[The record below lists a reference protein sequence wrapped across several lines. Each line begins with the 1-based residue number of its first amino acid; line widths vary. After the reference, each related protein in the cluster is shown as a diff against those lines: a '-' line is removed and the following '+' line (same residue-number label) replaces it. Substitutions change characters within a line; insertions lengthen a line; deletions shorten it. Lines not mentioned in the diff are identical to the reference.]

1 MGATLIGDPFF
12 WGLALLGLTIV
23 GVSKGGFGGGLG
35 VVGVPFIAAAIPVNQ
50 AAAIMLPCLI
60 IMDLTGIYGWRGQ
73 WCWEQLK
80 RLLPAAGVGVCF
92 GALSFHLLSDNALRI
107 MIGLIGLGFG
117 MQWWVQ
123 HLGFTQSVDQEVPGA
138 WHTRCWSMIA
148 GFTSFSVHAGGP
160 PLQIALLPQN
170 LDPKMYAATTVVFF
184 TFVNLVKVFPY
195 YWLDQF
201 TDEVLWTA
209 LILAPVG
216 PFAVLLGILLNQT
229 VSAFWFYRV
238 CYFGLVIS
246 SLRLLFIGM
255 TT

>member
-12 WGLALLGLTIV
+12 WGLAFIGLIIV

-35 VVGVPFIAAAIPVNQ
+35 VVGVPFLAAAILVNQ
-50 AAAIMLPCLI
+50 AAAIILPCLI
-60 IMDLTGIYGWRGQ
+60 IMDLAGICGWRGQ

-123 HLGFTQSVDQEVPGA
+123 HLGFMQSVGQEVPGA

-160 PLQIALLPQN
+160 PLQIALLPQK
-170 LDPKMYAATTVVFF
+170 LDPKIYAATTVVFF
-184 TFVNLVKVFPY
+184 TFVNLIKVFPY

-201 TDEVLWTA
+201 TQEVLWTA

-216 PFAVLLGILLNQT
+216 PFAVRLGILLN
-229 VSAFWFYRV
+229 
-238 CYFGLVIS
+238 
-246 SLRLLFIGM
+246 
-255 TT
+255 

>member
-12 WGLALLGLTIV
+12 WGLAFLGLIIV
-23 GVSKGGFGGGLG
+23 GVSKGGFGGGVG
-35 VVGVPFIAAAIPVNQ
+35 VVGVPFLAAAIPVNQ
-50 AAAIMLPCLI
+50 AAAVMLPCLI
-60 IMDLTGIYGWRGQ
+60 IMDLAGIYGWRGQ

-92 GALSFHLLSDNALRI
+92 GALSFHLLSDNVLRI

-123 HLGFTQSVDQEVPGA
+123 HLGFMQSVRQEVPGA
-138 WHTRCWSMIA
+138 WHARCWSMIA

-160 PLQIALLPQN
+160 PLQIALLPQK
-170 LDPKMYAATTVVFF
+170 LDPKIYAATTVVFF
-184 TFVNLVKVFPY
+184 TFVNLIKVFPY

-201 TDEVLWTA
+201 TQEVLWTA

-216 PFAVLLGILLNQT
+216 PFAVRLGILLNKK
-229 VSAFWFYRV
+229 VSALWFYRV

-246 SLRLLFIGM
+246 SLRLLIIGM

>member
-12 WGLALLGLTIV
+12 WGLAFIGLIIV
-23 GVSKGGFGGGLG
+23 GVSKDGFGGGLG
-35 VVGVPFIAAAIPVNQ
+35 VIGVPFLAAAIPVNQ
-50 AAAIMLPCLI
+50 AAAIILPCLI
-60 IMDLTGIYGWRGQ
+60 IMDLAGICGWRGQ

-117 MQWWVQ
+117 MRWWVQ
-123 HLGFTQSVDQEVPGA
+123 HLGFMQSVGQEVPGA

-160 PLQIALLPQN
+160 PLQIALLPQK
-170 LDPKMYAATTVVFF
+170 LDPKIYAATTVVFF
-184 TFVNLVKVFPY
+184 TFVNLIKVFPY

-201 TDEVLWTA
+201 TQEVLWTA

-216 PFAVLLGILLNQT
+216 PFAVRLGILLN
-229 VSAFWFYRV
+229 
-238 CYFGLVIS
+238 
-246 SLRLLFIGM
+246 
-255 TT
+255 